1 MKPLIAKVRPKGGF
15 AWLLHVLLLSLLPI
29 IVFVL
34 VRIDF
39 AFLALL
45 TVVLSKWRMFA
56 VKPRF
61 WLANIRAN
69 SVDILVGIAAVTFMT
84 QTNSQ
89 LWQVLWAI
97 AYILWLTLIKP
108 SSQKLMVAIQ
118 ALIGFICGLSALYV
132 IGDDWNALFLV
143 AGTGLVCYVAA
154 HHFLDAFEE
163 AYSRLLSYVW
173 GFFGA
178 ALAWVLSHW
187 LTYYPVNG
195 FISQPTLI
203 LLVVGYGLAA
213 IYYLD
218 HTDRLSRAL
227 KNQFIGAMLL
237 LTVVIL
243 WFSDWG
249 DKIV

>member
-39 AFLALL
+39 AFLAFL

-69 SVDILVGIAAVTFMT
+69 SVDILVGVAAVTFMT
-84 QTNSQ
+84 QTSSQ
-89 LWQVLWAI
+89 LWQLLWVF

-108 SSQKLMVAIQ
+108 SSQKLLVAVQ
-118 ALIGFICGLSALYV
+118 ALIGFICGLNALYV

-143 AGTGLVCYVAA
+143 AGTGLVCYAAA

-163 AYSRLLSYVW
+163 AYSRLLSYIW

-195 FISQPTLI
+195 FVSQPTLV

-237 LTVVIL
+237 LTFVIL

>member
-15 AWLLHVLLLSLLPI
+15 AWLLHTLLLSLLPI

-39 AFLALL
+39 AFLAL
-45 TVVLSKWRMFA
+45 VVIFMSKWRMFA

-61 WLANIRAN
+61 WPANIRAN
-69 SVDILVGIAAVTFMT
+69 SVDILVGISAVVFMT
-84 QTNSQ
+84 QTDSQ
-89 LWQVLWAI
+89 LWQLVWTVSW
-97 AYILWLTLIKP
+97 ILWLNFIKP
-108 SSQKLMVAIQ
+108 SSQKLFIAIQ
-118 ALIGFICGLSALYV
+118 ALISFVCGLSALYAV
-132 IGDDWNALFLV
+132 GDDWSALFLV
-143 AGTGLVCYVAA
+143 FGTGLICYLTA

-163 AYSRLLSYVW
+163 AYTRLLSYVW

-187 LTYYPVNG
+187 LTYYPVDG

-203 LLVVGYGLAA
+203 LVVIGYGLAA

-218 HTDRLSRAL
+218 HTDRLSLAL
-227 KNQFIGAMLL
+227 RRQFIAATVFITAIILL
-237 LTVVIL
+237 
-243 WFSDWG
+243 FSDWG
-249 DKIV
+249 DKII